1 MTAEL
6 KKYLNN
12 NRHLIEQEDFQLL
25 QDACSGELRKEL
37 KCFLLDCTNNDT
49 KLIVQA
55 SLAKE
60 LQYQVDKNGVDAFVI
75 HLVMYQPHRYEGN
88 RFVGDF
94 AYTLLMNGKII
105 DDVFEYDVVAP
116 NIPRATAILQQC
128 GEKFAQMLKEK
139 L

>member
-1 MTAEL
+1 MTNEL
-6 KKYLNN
+6 KKYLND

-49 KLIVQA
+49 RLIVQTP
-55 SLAKE
+55 LAKE

-75 HLVMYQPHRYEGN
+75 HLVMYQPHRYEGD

-128 GEKFAQMLKEK
+128 GEKFAQLLKENH
-139 L
+139 